1 MNRLKWA
8 VLLLAVTV
16 SWTSAAQTPLSA
28 KLDTKP
34 VLTLAVAKELA
45 AAAEAEAKRNNW
57 NVSIAIVDD
66 AGRLLYFQ
74 RMDGAG
80 NSSVDVAM
88 AKARHAANYRRPTLF
103 HQELLEKGNNV
114 VLALPDSMPIEGGLQ
129 LMTAG
134 KTIGGIGVSGVRSSE
149 DGQIAKA
156 AADLLGK

>member
-1 MNRLKWA
+1 MKRLKWA
-8 VLLLAVTV
+8 VLLAVTL
-16 SWTSAAQTPLSA
+16 SWATTAQTPLSA
-28 KLDTKP
+28 KLDSKP
-34 VLTLAVAKELA
+34 ALTLAVAKELV

-74 RMDGAG
+74 RMDGSG

-88 AKARHAANYRRPTLF
+88 AKARHAANYRRPTVF

-114 VLALPDSMPIEGGLQ
+114 VLALPESMPIEGGLQ
-129 LMTAG
+129 LMVDG
-134 KTIGGIGVSGVRSSE
+134 RTIGGIGVSGVRSSE

-156 AADLLGK
+156 AADLLGN